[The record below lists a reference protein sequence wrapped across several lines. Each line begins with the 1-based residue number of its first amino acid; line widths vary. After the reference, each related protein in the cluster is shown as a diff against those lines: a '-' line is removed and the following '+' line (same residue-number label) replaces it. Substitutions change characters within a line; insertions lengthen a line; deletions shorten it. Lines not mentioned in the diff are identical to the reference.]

1 MRCAPDMVGELLDS
15 QFVKVSE
22 SYSVTC
28 SFIPTFF
35 WVHFSTEGKEG
46 KEGKEGI
53 KEEGT
58 SKP

>member
-15 QFVKVSE
+15 QFVNVVE
-22 SYSVTC
+22 SYAVTC

-35 WVHFSTEGKEG
+35 PVQFLTEGKEVT
-46 KEGKEGI
+46 KQN
-53 KEEGT
+53 GT